1 MSFARLPHCYI
12 DEIFSCLGPD
22 FFHLRSSSLLTR
34 EKSNG
39 MDLAFEILRWHCV
52 NTALLHDRLPGLE
65 KLGLAPLRCSKCDL
79 LVRTRQMY
87 RYRTKAQASFATD
100 EGLLYFCC
108 YCLPHEVR
116 FFLTGAPGLISFGG
130 GDRKDKE
137 VLLTHILTRTQR
149 ARGFHYHVLR
159 GFLADCFRSM

>member
-1 MSFARLPHCYI
+1 MSFASLPHGQI

-22 FFHLRSSSLLTR
+22 FFHLRLSSLLTR

-39 MDLAFEILRWHCV
+39 MDLALEILRWHCV
-52 NTALLHDRLPGLE
+52 NTALLDDRLPGLQR
-65 KLGLAPLRCSKCDL
+65 LGLVPLRCSKCDL
-79 LVRTRQMY
+79 RVKTRQMY
-87 RYRTKAQASFATD
+87 RYRATAPD
-100 EGLLYFCC
+100 GHQEGLLYLCC
-108 YCLPHEVR
+108 YCLSHEVR

-137 VLLTHILTRTQR
+137 VLLTHILTRTHK